1 MRKSVR
7 VPMSPMR
14 LSGQVEPARCIAR
27 PRPIGRRL
35 LSGAA
40 VIAVAL
46 AALLPTPR
54 GVTAATD
61 GIGALPELVEI
72 PGGPFVIGT
81 DTVRDP
87 DAFDNERW
95 SPSEGQGTV
104 DLPAFMMSRHE
115 ITVEQFAAFAQSG
128 AWTVGPEA
136 LSGSPTHP
144 VRFVSWPEAL
154 AYARWLQSMLE
165 RSPGSNQIRER
176 LAQGWRVGLPT
187 EAQWEK
193 GARGTDGRRFPW
205 GNDPRPDRANFQ
217 GTGPSPVGQF
227 ACPECPY
234 GLQDTSGNVWE
245 WTRSPY
251 EPYPYSEADD
261 FGNLDGDALFVIRGG
276 HFGDPA
282 RMVRTTVRTGADPGA
297 RRAFIG
303 FRVVLAK

>member
-1 MRKSVR
+1 MTA
-7 VPMSPMR
+7 
-14 LSGQVEPARCIAR
+14 SGR
-27 PRPIGRRL
+27 IGHASRQ
-35 LSGAA
+35 AA
-40 VIAVAL
+40 FLAAAL
-46 AALLPTPR
+46 AAALFAIPD
-54 GVTAATD
+54 GGTAAAD
-61 GIGALPELVEI
+61 GEAGLPEFVEI
-72 PGGPFVIGT
+72 PAGPFLMGT
-81 DTVRDP
+81 DTTRDP

-115 ITVEQFAAFAQSG
+115 ITVGQFAAFAQSG
-128 AWTVGPEA
+128 AWTIGPQA
-136 LSGSPTHP
+136 LSGPSNHP
-144 VRFVSWPEAL
+144 VRNVSWPEAL
-154 AYARWLQSMLE
+154 AYARWLQSTLE
-165 RSPGSNQIRER
+165 RSPASDQIRQR
-176 LAQGWRVGLPT
+176 LAEGWRVGLPS

-205 GNDPRPDRANFQ
+205 GHEPRQDRANFQ
-217 GTGPSPVGQF
+217 GTGPVPVGQL

-234 GLQDTSGNVWE
+234 GLQDMSGNVWE

-261 FGNLDGDALFVIRGG
+261 FANLDGDALFVIRGG

-303 FRVVLAK
+303 FRVVLAAPPRPAQP